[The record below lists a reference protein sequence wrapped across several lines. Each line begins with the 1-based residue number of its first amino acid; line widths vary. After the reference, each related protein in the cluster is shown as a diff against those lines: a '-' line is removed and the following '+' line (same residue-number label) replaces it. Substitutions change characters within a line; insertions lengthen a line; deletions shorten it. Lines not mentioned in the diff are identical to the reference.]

1 MGTHFGLSP
10 GNYPGNQDRSFILR
24 ADRRDGEKRAVLT
37 LDGARLSRDGELR
50 AATDVGVRF
59 CVLKSTYTSP

>member
-1 MGTHFGLSP
+1 LGYLQVIIQVIKIVLLSYEP
-10 GNYPGNQDRSFILR
+10 TV
-24 ADRRDGEKRAVLT
+24 ATEKRAVLT